1 ADYAESRRH
10 QRARN
15 EKGGKPMK
23 ARKPRKES
31 PPENEKSELEASER
45 FVHLGSGC
53 FLDRK
58 TGNVIVL

>member
-1 ADYAESRRH
+1 M
-10 QRARN
+10 
-15 EKGGKPMK
+15 KG
-23 ARKPRKES
+23 RKPREEA
-31 PPENEKSELEASER
+31 PAEKDTAAEATER

>member
-1 ADYAESRRH
+1 
-10 QRARN
+10 
-15 EKGGKPMK
+15 MK
-23 ARKPRKES
+23 VRKPRKES
-31 PPENEKSELEASER
+31 PPENEQSGQEGKER

>member
-1 ADYAESRRH
+1 
-10 QRARN
+10 
-15 EKGGKPMK
+15 MK
-23 ARKPRKES
+23 VRTPRKES
-31 PPENEKSELEASER
+31 PPENEQTGQEGKER